1 MAEKLANI
9 IPFVVIDASIA
20 APRAANVTPD
30 LSDRYGSEI
39 SSLSRAI
46 VDGNEEAFG
55 RFYDQYDGRVYGL
68 LLVLASGREE
78 MARELHQQVMIKVAR
93 KFRPFD
99 SELQLWAWLSEVARN
114 VFRDYLRSESR
125 RLKRDL
131 SAGLQGAEKNLNQ
144 ATEDLLEWL
153 EQALD
158 ELDSEE
164 RLLIDAAYFENRP
177 QAEIARAN
185 GQTVKAVESK
195 LARTRAKIRAFII
208 RKTRYES

>member
-1 MAEKLANI
+1 
-9 IPFVVIDASIA
+9 
-20 APRAANVTPD
+20 
-30 LSDRYGSEI
+30 
-39 SSLSRAI
+39 
-46 VDGNEEAFG
+46 
-55 RFYDQYDGRVYGL
+55 
-68 LLVLASGREE
+68 
-78 MARELHQQVMIKVAR
+78 MIKVAR
-93 KFRPFD
+93 KFRAFE
-99 SELQLWAWLSEVARN
+99 SEPQLWAWLSEVARN

-131 SAGLQGAEKNLNQ
+131 SAGLHGAEKNLNQ
-144 ATEDLLEWL
+144 SDEYLLEWL
-153 EQALD
+153 EEALK

-164 RLLIDAAYFENRP
+164 RVLIDAAYFENRP

>member
-1 MAEKLANI
+1 MAEKVANR
-9 IPFVVIDASIA
+9 IPLFAINAAIA
-20 APRAANVTPD
+20 AQEPANVTAD
-30 LSDRYGSEI
+30 LSHGYALEI

-46 VDGNEEAFG
+46 VDGSEEAFG
-55 RFYDQYDGRVYGL
+55 RFYDQYHGRVYGL
-68 LLVLASGREE
+68 LLVLTSGREE
-78 MARELHQQVMIKVAR
+78 VARELHQQVMIKVAR
-93 KFRPFD
+93 KFRAFD
-99 SELQLWAWLSEVARN
+99 SEPQLWAWLSEVARN

-131 SAGLQGAEKNLNQ
+131 CANVGAEENLNQ
-144 ATEDLLEWL
+144 TAEHLVEWL
-153 EQALD
+153 EEALK

-164 RLLIDAAYFENRP
+164 RLLIDAAYFENQP

-195 LARTRAKIRAFII
+195 LARTRAKIRAFIV